1 MPGQTPFQTVGPY
14 LRIGLRAG
22 LGPMTRV
29 DGGGTPMVV
38 TGRLLDG
45 AGQGIPD
52 GLLEFWAPG
61 FAMAGRVWTEDDG
74 NYRLETLVPEGYED
88 GGAAHAPHF
97 AVRVMGRG
105 ILTQYITR
113 MYLDGHP
120 ANAYDPVL
128 QQVPAG
134 RRATLMARVAAGA
147 GYHFDVVVQGQDETV
162 FFDL

>member
-1 MPGQTPFQTVGPY
+1 MGALTPFQTVGPF

-22 LGPMTRV
+22 LEPMTRP
-29 DGGGTPMVV
+29 GGGLPMVV

-52 GLLEFWAPG
+52 GVLEFWAPG
-61 FAMAGRVWTEDDG
+61 FATVGRACTEDDG
-74 NYRLETLVPEGYED
+74 SYRLETQVPEGYED
-88 GGAAHAPHF
+88 GGATHAPHF
-97 AVRVMGRG
+97 AVRVLGRG
-105 ILTQYITR
+105 ILTHYVTR

-120 ANAYDPVL
+120 ANARDPIL

-134 RRATLMARVAAGA
+134 RRATLMARDGTAS
-147 GYHFDVVVQGQDETV
+147 GYHFDIVVQGQDETV